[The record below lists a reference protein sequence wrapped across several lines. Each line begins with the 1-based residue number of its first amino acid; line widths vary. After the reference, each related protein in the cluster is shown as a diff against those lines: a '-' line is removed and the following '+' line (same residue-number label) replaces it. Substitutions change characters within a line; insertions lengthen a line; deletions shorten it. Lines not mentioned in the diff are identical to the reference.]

1 MWDDIRECMY
11 NIYDKTKETTEI
23 RDYTFVIF
31 LDIKTENRSYEM
43 HKEYVKAKNGPPAV
57 GPYSH
62 AVRAGQF
69 IFISGQGP
77 FSRDGSG
84 PIKGSFSEQV
94 EYTMENLKIILN
106 GCGCD
111 FSDIVK
117 VTVFLTDMAFF
128 SEFNQVYGKYFQT
141 NCPARTCVQVAQ
153 LPAGIPIEIDAI
165 AISKD

>member
-1 MWDDIRECMY
+1 MDI
-11 NIYDKTKETTEI
+11 
-23 RDYTFVIF
+23 
-31 LDIKTENRSYEM
+31 
-43 HKEYVKAKNGPPAV
+43 EYIKAKNGPPAV

-106 GCGCD
+106 ECGCD

-117 VTVFLTDMAFF
+117 MTVFLTDMSLF

-141 NCPARTCVQVAQ
+141 NYPARTCVQVSQ
-153 LPAGIPIEIDAI
+153 LPSSISVEIDAI
-165 AISKD
+165 AVCKG

>member
-1 MWDDIRECMY
+1 MDI
-11 NIYDKTKETTEI
+11 
-23 RDYTFVIF
+23 
-31 LDIKTENRSYEM
+31 
-43 HKEYVKAKNGPPAV
+43 EYIKAKNGPPAV

-106 GCGCD
+106 ECGCD

-117 VTVFLTDMAFF
+117 I
-128 SEFNQVYGKYFQT
+128 SGCQRG
-141 NCPARTCVQVAQ
+141 ARVQR
-153 LPAGIPIEIDAI
+153 I
-165 AISKD
+165 ARIAKNSHFTRSS